1 MVLKVLPNTSA
12 TGNWI
17 DVGGSQGID
26 TTHAGLEEEVWRLV
40 RTGSEN
46 DFLPCLDLNDLL

>member
-1 MVLKVLPNTSA
+1 MLPNTSA